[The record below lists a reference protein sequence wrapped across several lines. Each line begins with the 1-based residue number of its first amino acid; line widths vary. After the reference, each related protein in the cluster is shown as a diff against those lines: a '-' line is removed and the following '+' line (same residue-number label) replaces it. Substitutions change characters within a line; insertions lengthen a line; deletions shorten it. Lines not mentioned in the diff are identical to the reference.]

1 MLNHQNVLFPPM
13 GRRLSHYRLFA
24 VLYGYAL
31 EAWTYFLSG
40 EVIARSVLC
49 LCGLDVL
56 HSGGVGLRT
65 DYRCNLLRGE
75 SLVIDG
81 KVVEGECRVGVVPS
95 ESLVAAEAEVRQ
107 ML

>member
-1 MLNHQNVLFPPM
+1 M
-13 GRRLSHYRLFA
+13 
-24 VLYGYAL
+24 
-31 EAWTYFLSG
+31 
-40 EVIARSVLC
+40 
-49 LCGLDVL
+49 

-95 ESLVAAEAEVRQ
+95 ESLVAAKAEVRQ